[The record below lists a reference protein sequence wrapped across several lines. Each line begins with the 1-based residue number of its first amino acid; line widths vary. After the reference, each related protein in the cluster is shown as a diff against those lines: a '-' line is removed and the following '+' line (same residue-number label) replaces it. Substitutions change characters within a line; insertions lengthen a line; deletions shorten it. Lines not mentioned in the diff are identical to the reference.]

1 LVKKTAV
8 KKTAAKKTATS
19 LREVKQIHDRV
30 QSLELELRKLR
41 NKMKI
46 LFHDMFKVGPPPPVR
61 KKPTRKK

>member
-1 LVKKTAV
+1 LV

-46 LFHDMFKVGPPPPVR
+46 LFHDMFVVGPRPPVR